1 MTRPITRAKKLGG
14 DDGVRHVAVVG
25 NERYVT
31 WMQANA
37 SRRNAA
43 ANIYYC
49 KEEEVGGAPIIYKQ
63 REGATCCLLSFHK
76 IESIFAKF
84 AHISD
89 KKETNMHT

>member
-1 MTRPITRAKKLGG
+1 MTRPITRAKRLGG

-43 ANIYYC
+43 ANIYFC
-49 KEEEVGGAPIIYKQ
+49 KEEEVGGAHYQ
-63 REGATCCLLSFHK
+63 QTERGRHMLLA
-76 IESIFAKF
+76 IF
-84 AHISD
+84 SQD
-89 KKETNMHT
+89 